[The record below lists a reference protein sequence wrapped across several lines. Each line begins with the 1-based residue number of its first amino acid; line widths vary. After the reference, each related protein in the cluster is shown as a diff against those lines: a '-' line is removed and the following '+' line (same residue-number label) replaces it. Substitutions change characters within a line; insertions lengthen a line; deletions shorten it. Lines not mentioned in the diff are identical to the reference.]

1 MTIYEFNVIT
11 TTGFPYLGLKIN
23 EVQEG
28 VRIFLRF
35 FDFSKEKCVDEIIDP
50 ESKME
55 LTAGL
60 ISAIFEFSRAINRKI
75 YMLEFQSEGE
85 NPTLICD
92 NLDGPISDTLIT
104 CASETYLNQKAIRK
118 KIEFIYKTIIVPKTP
133 LVTAEELLTPE
144 IDMIKNIL
152 NDKTARKNVQNHL
165 NAIND
170 EAEKYLVEKSSY
182 GLEGI
187 CILTFDLSLIQVFGD
202 KYSLKE
208 VTEILRNMFQV
219 PDIPEF
225 GLKHRIVNYKGED
238 IWLYIINSGIGI
250 TEKLMEE
257 VLFENYYYL
266 IISKSES
273 YLGDLFMNLMNKF
286 NEIFKK

>member
-11 TTGFPYLGLKIN
+11 TTGFPYLALKIN

-104 CASETYLNQKAIRK
+104 CASETYLNQKSIRK
-118 KIEFIYKTIIVPKTP
+118 KIEFIYKTIIVTKTP
-133 LVTAEELLTPE
+133 LVTAEELFTPE

-170 EAEKYLVEKSSY
+170 EAEKYLIEKSSY

>member
-1 MTIYEFNVIT
+1 MTIYEFNVNT

-23 EVQEG
+23 EIQEG
-28 VRIFLRF
+28 IRIFLRF

-50 ESKME
+50 ESKTE

-75 YMLEFQSEGE
+75 YMLEFQSEGDD
-85 NPTLICD
+85 PALTCD
-92 NLDGPISDTLIT
+92 DLDGPISDTLIT

-118 KIEFIYKTIIVPKTP
+118 KIEFIYKTIILPKTP
-133 LVTAEELLTPE
+133 LVTASELLTPE

-152 NDKTARKNVQNHL
+152 NDNTARKNVQNHL

-170 EAEKYLVEKSSY
+170 EVEKYFVEKSSY

-225 GLKHRIVNYKGED
+225 GLKHRIVNYKGKD

-250 TEKLMEE
+250 TEKFMEE

-273 YLGDLFMNLMNKF
+273 NLGDLFMNLMNKF